1 MENTVAY
8 ENDLNMKDTELRLG
22 LPGTEEN
29 ENEKALSVK
38 VSNKRSL
45 VETSKD
51 SASGSKTSE
60 SDAAP
65 PSK

>member
-1 MENTVAY
+1 MENSVAY
-8 ENDLNMKDTELRLG
+8 VNDLNMKDTELRLG

-29 ENEKALSVK
+29 ENEKTLSVK

-51 SASGSKTSE
+51 SASGSKTS
-60 SDAAP
+60 DAAP